1 MARRKRNRS
10 VKSEVRQKVF
20 AIFAFSKR
28 KGDCTFDQT
37 VQADLVHVVK
47 TGKLPSGS
55 RCEWFW
61 KGTRLPGSSTSR
73 PLTDKLKE
81 AHAPFPLHHNL
92 LRLVDERDRCTG
104 QYQGANAFYCN
115 QEFENRNKTKVA
127 DLSQASCHGRSH
139 ADGAS
144 NVPTGHLRQAAK
156 DGEPVAA
163 GTRGLVLFLADKM
176 RKPASPKTSRWMS
189 VDQYLVAYYPE
200 ASFDDTLYKA
210 KKGYVGSSKDHFYSN
225 SGLHRLGV
233 RFLRCMC
240 PACLTEP
247 NLFSASCTLKAWCG
261 HMRHYNLVAGTSTQ
275 RVRVRPRREPRTLDE
290 FAETLDTTG
299 SPCERVVACVVHPD
313 DVNELDEPFY
323 LARIVSKARRVAHD
337 CLVGGNA
344 YKAGT
349 LVVNIKWY
357 CYLETTRG
365 DRVYRL
371 QPGSAKGVVY
381 CVKSIVKNLDG
392 IRFKCFEN
400 NKYILS
406 RDSVKTITNY
416 ITWLTKE

>member
-10 VKSEVRQKVF
+10 VKSEVRQKVY

-37 VQADLVHVVK
+37 VQAHLVHVMK
-47 TGKLPSGS
+47 TGKLPAGS
-55 RCEWFW
+55 QCEWFW
-61 KGTRLPGSSTSR
+61 KGTRLQGSSTSR

-81 AHAPFPLHHNL
+81 AYTPFPLYRRL
-92 LRLVDERDRCTG
+92 LRLVLERDRCTG
-104 QYQGANAFYCN
+104 QFQGCNAFYSN
-115 QEFENRNKTKVA
+115 QEFEHRHKTKVT

-139 ADGAS
+139 ADGAG

-176 RKPASPKTSRWMS
+176 RKPASRKTSAWMS
-189 VDQYLVAYYPE
+189 VDEYLVAYYPE
-200 ASFDDTLYKA
+200 ASFDDKPYTA
-210 KKGYVGSSKDHFYSN
+210 KKGYEGSSKDHFYSN

-233 RFLRCMC
+233 RTLRCMC
-240 PACLTEP
+240 QACVASP
-247 NLFSASCTLKAWCG
+247 NLFSESCTLKSWCG
-261 HMRHYNLVAGTSTQ
+261 NMRHYNLEAASATAAQ
-275 RVRVRPRREPRTLDE
+275 RVTVRARREPISLDE
-290 FAETLDTTG
+290 FAATLDTTG
-299 SPCERVVACVVHPD
+299 SPCERVVACMVHAD
-313 DVNELDEPFY
+313 DSNELDEPFY
-323 LARIVSKARRVAHD
+323 LARIVSKARRIDRD

-344 YKAGT
+344 YAVGT

-357 CYLETTRG
+357 CYLESTRG

-371 QPGSAKGVVY
+371 QPGSARGVVY
-381 CVKSIVKNLDG
+381 CVKSIIKNLDG

-400 NKYILS
+400 DRYVLS
-406 RDSVKTITNY
+406 RDSVKKINNY
-416 ITWLTKE
+416 IT